1 MDTLSN
7 IVRKYLTENGISD
20 KFFERYIGCPQST
33 CSKLFSHKAKLTPE
47 QLEKTHEF
55 LKGKHIK
62 TIEEVLK
69 GE

>member
-1 MDTLSN
+1 MKLSQ
-7 IVRKYLTENGISD
+7 IVAEYLESNGIKKEYFAS
-20 KFFERYIGCPQST
+20 YIGCRL
-33 CSKLFSHKAKLTPE
+33 SKCAMWFSGQRKLTPK

>member
-1 MDTLSN
+1 MEFLINFLRN
-7 IVRKYLTENGISD
+7 ILDVHNPLAVNGFRI
-20 KFFERYIGCPQST
+20 
-33 CSKLFSHKAKLTPE
+33 PE